1 MGIEKW
7 KNKCWLNYARRNA
20 KKLPPSEKKVASY
33 ILENPTQAIKMTAV
47 ELGEAS
53 HTSSAAV
60 IRLCKSLNF
69 SGVQELKLRIAGDLQ
84 HAKTEDR
91 DIEAN
96 EALPSIVE
104 KVTMQSSEILTQT
117 ANLIDVAELERAVTA
132 LSQARK
138 IIFLEW
144 VHQV

>member
-1 MGIEKW
+1 
-7 KNKCWLNYARRNA
+7 
-20 KKLPPSEKKVASY
+20 
-33 ILENPTQAIKMTAV
+33 MTAV

-53 HTSSAAV
+53 QTSSAAV
-60 IRLCKSLNF
+60 IRLCKSLNI

-84 HAKTEDR
+84 HAKVEGR

-96 EALPSIVE
+96 EAPPSIVE

-117 ANLIDVAELERAVTA
+117 ANLINIAELERAITA
-132 LSQARK
+132 LSQADK